1 VKEQPRLI
9 SFVSGKGGVGKTSL
23 AVNFAWLCSQ
33 VYKTVL
39 IDLDFQNQGATG
51 MMIRKLPSDTCG
63 VFEVLHGACDAKIN
77 PGQIDKNLY
86 FVPAISL
93 LNPPNYG
100 VIADTLR
107 SPSLKENLSEYL
119 ESLVEQ
125 SEFKIVVLDCHGGL
139 DYSSVAAHKLS
150 NDTLVVTEADVVAFN
165 GTLELLEFYE
175 YHDEGVVPPPP
186 EADGQEDALPAE
198 DVRGEISL
206 IVNRL
211 PPRYRYSDIN
221 RTYTRLL
228 TGYKGELKVKPE
240 VASFIPDE
248 SFFSETFGDYPFS
261 TQLAPK
267 SVLARKTQ
275 LLMVE
280 MLGLKDEQLKKYKP
294 LRKLRSP
301 RFRKKIKTTT
311 LSAESKNIRN
321 VLYAFGWLVT
331 AISVGI
337 LAFIVWAIY
346 DTIRTDAIQRQTAA
360 LTGPVKI
367 QSAPHDYT
375 VVIAVVVV
383 VALALTVF
391 YSLRAMVGMIFYYN
405 DRYKFQRAIV
415 HVLGKP
421 ITVWQRLALFKLWT
435 LRWGT
440 LVSPIV
446 IGLFLG
452 LYLIV
457 IIVMMFQGK
466 G

>member
-1 VKEQPRLI
+1 VKDQPRLI

-33 VYKTVL
+33 LYRTVL
-39 IDLDFQNQGATG
+39 VDLDFQNQGATG

-63 VFEVLHGACDAKIN
+63 VFEVLHGDCDARIN
-77 PGQIDKNLY
+77 PGQVDKNLY
-86 FVPAISL
+86 FIPAISL
-93 LNPPNYG
+93 LNPPNYS
-100 VIADTLR
+100 VISDTLR
-107 SPSLKENLSEYL
+107 SAALKGNLSLYL
-119 ESLVEQ
+119 ESLAAQ
-125 SEFKIVVLDCHGGL
+125 SDFEIVVLDCHGGL

-150 NDTLVVTEADVVAFN
+150 NDTLVVTEADVVSFN

-175 YHDEGVVPPPP
+175 YHDQGAAAAAESVIPDDAPP
-186 EADGQEDALPAE
+186 AD
-198 DVRGEISL
+198 DVRGQISL

-228 TGYKGELKVKPE
+228 ASYKGELKLKPE

-275 LLMVE
+275 LLMIE
-280 MLGLKDEQLKKYKP
+280 LLGINDEQLNHYKP

-311 LSAESKNIRN
+311 LSKESKNIRN

-337 LAFIVWAIY
+337 LAVILWVIY
-346 DTIRTDAIQRQTAA
+346 DAIRQSEIAANNAA

-367 QSAPHDYT
+367 ANAPHDYT
-375 VVIAVVVV
+375 VVIGVVVV
-383 VALALTVF
+383 VALALTLF

-405 DRYKFQRAIV
+405 DRYKFQRAII

-421 ITVWQRLALFKLWT
+421 ITVWQRLALVKLWT
-435 LRWGT
+435 LR
-440 LVSPIV
+440 SPIV

-452 LYLIV
+452 VYLIV
-457 IIVMMFQGK
+457 IVVMAIRDKLG
-466 G
+466 

>member
-1 VKEQPRLI
+1 MKDQTRLI

-51 MMIRKLPSDTCG
+51 MMIRKLPSNTCG
-63 VFEVLHGACDAKIN
+63 VFEVLQGACDAKIN

-107 SPSLKENLSEYL
+107 SPSLKENLSQYL
-119 ESLVEQ
+119 ESVVEQ
-125 SEFKIVVLDCHGGL
+125 SDFKIVVLDCHGGL

-150 NDTLVVTEADVVAFN
+150 NDTLVVTEADVVSFN

-175 YHDEGVVPPPP
+175 YHDQGVVPPPP
-186 EADGQEDALPAE
+186 EDGQKEALPAD
-198 DVRGEISL
+198 DVRGDISV

-211 PPRYRYSDIN
+211 PPRYGYSDIN

-228 TGYKGELKVKPE
+228 GSYKGELKLKPE

-275 LLMVE
+275 LLLIE
-280 MLGLKDEQLKKYKP
+280 LLGLTDEQLKQYKP
-294 LRKLRSP
+294 LQKLRKP
-301 RFRKKIKTTT
+301 RFRNKIKTTT
-311 LSAESKNIRN
+311 LSKESKNIRN
-321 VLYAFGWLVT
+321 VLYAFGWLIT

-337 LAFIVWAIY
+337 LALILWVIY
-346 DTIRTDAIQRQTAA
+346 DAIRTETAVPK
-360 LTGPVKI
+360 LG
-367 QSAPHDYT
+367 SAPPPDYT
-375 VVIAVVVV
+375 AVIGVILVVT
-383 VALALTVF
+383 LALTLF
-391 YSLRAMVGMIFYYN
+391 YSFRAMLGMIFYYS

-440 LVSPIV
+440 LLSPIV
-446 IGLFLG
+446 IGLFVG

-457 IIVMMFQGK
+457 IVVMAIQGK
-466 G
+466 LG